1 MSELRRLCLA
11 DIALLG
17 DKETIPSFK
26 ARIEKVDET
35 RTGSGQYGVW
45 TAQNLFVQDDTGKAK
60 VVVWN
65 QEDFK
70 PSDIGEERLF
80 ECSNGDKGLSGI
92 KVKVESYF
100 SKKHNKQV
108 TAKVIEVGKQAE
120 ISRIGSAPPASKPAQ
135 SEPTTTSPLP
145 EKSPI
150 TKLREVL
157 GQQANS
163 LSMCF
168 DAALYVAAEVFK
180 KHQRQLAS
188 EDIRAM
194 AIHMNMSLNDR
205 FLTTNIPS
213 GPLDKK
219 EPPKEDM
226 RALWLKL
233 AGPATDSAIAFAT
246 HRGWLIEPT
255 DTLAQWPE
263 QHLPK
268 NQSEAVKLLA
278 EIQEWSEVAHN
289 PLEPDGD
296 SEVPF

>member
-1 MSELRRLCLA
+1 MSELRRLTLA
-11 DIALLG
+11 DIAKLG

-45 TAQNLFVQDDTGKAK
+45 TAQNLFVQDDTGKSK

-120 ISRIGSAPPASKPAQ
+120 ISRIGSAPPSSKPAQ
-135 SEPTTTSPLP
+135 AEPSTMPTTP

-150 TKLREVL
+150 SQIRTKL
-157 GQQANS
+157 GQHANS
-163 LSMCF
+163 LILCF
-168 DAALYVAAEVFK
+168 DAAFFVASEVRR
-180 KHQRQLAS
+180 KHGKELTM
-188 EDIRAM
+188 EDIRSLAVHFNISM
-194 AIHMNMSLNDR
+194 DRQFAI
-205 FLTTNIPS
+205 TNLPA

-233 AGPATDSAIAFAT
+233 AGPAADSAIAFAI

-278 EIQEWSEVAHN
+278 DIQEWSEMAHN
-289 PLEPDGD
+289 PPDDGGD
-296 SEVPF
+296 VPF